1 MVWNCKT
8 KVHAILFC
16 FVVLLWSCKFDEPVR
31 EYFEYW
37 SSTCQV
43 GKIEYASENIVI
55 DNIPNLSASDFIE
68 LNLFMIN
75 PKNFKLLLN
84 PSGGH
89 SFSFQNESGNLYVSD
104 YSETM
109 VDPTYMKIRAKLS
122 DESEGQTITLSG
134 CLWPENRTSFS
145 EADLKSQSPELF
157 YSTTFI
163 QNTPPDNI
171 RNMQVVKQMLGGK
184 NAYLS
189 FEPPDQSLNRNKDST
204 YEIKCYLRESDGNLY
219 YKGSKILSLADNRNP
234 DAGSNVFFYYFD
246 EQVDNFTS
254 YEYTA
259 QVTGPHGLKA
269 ELLSTDPSLG
279 VSVLVEPTVNV
290 LYAFNGLSDAQGFEC
305 IEVPTNESQ
314 ISFTVSGQEG
324 DTLSV
329 SVDNVSTSPN
339 AGIYTVSGIGQH
351 TVRVE
356 SSRLN
361 AVSVA
366 VEKKI
371 RIVKK
376 PDEAVIDF
384 GSDFN
389 GFEDADGFKYIEI
402 DSDNTTVAYEIRT
415 DEEGT
420 TLTAN
425 VDGTT
430 SEGQKNG
437 SLSVGPHTL
446 TATVHKEFC
455 NDRELSA
462 PKKIMVAKQVQA
474 PSFEFN
480 LPVKSGSDG
489 YRYIEV
495 PTQNGTVNCTIKPST
510 QDAGA
515 KVSGNIGGTDFSPT
529 AQIDMALPIG
539 TYDLSVTV
547 TKDYMTPRVFNEK
560 IKVVKALSKPTI
572 SITSSPS
579 GKEADGFVYY
589 ETTATSIGYNI
600 LNNESDANLSIKING
615 VDGNNTGS
623 LSVGNEYTIVATVSK
638 QNLTDAQETKKIR
651 VVKKLSKPTITIS
664 AQSNGN
670 VENEFV
676 YYEVDSGGSIPYSVS
691 KNDSDANLSVKINDV
706 DKNPSGSLSP
716 GEYTIVATVTKPNVT
731 QAQETKKIRVVE
743 SLSKPTYSCAY
754 LNGQSLD
761 GFECIEIPANQSTAS
776 YKIST
781 AQHCTITG
789 KDNSVDFSSGTSNE
803 ITLTLG
809 LGKHTISGT
818 VNRTNYNSKSFEKK
832 VIVVQEIQ
840 KPTIRYKKDSID
852 GSQAESDTC
861 EDSSYSSYSTYNIEL
876 AANGTGSLYFVATP
890 KNGENIKVK
899 DGSTEISTN
908 GVGSLS
914 LGPHTLTYTLSK
926 TGYTPQEFVE
936 QVYVQG
942 ILSAPTISY
951 SGDLK
956 GYSDTSN
963 NARYEFSYLSYAQM
977 SFTVSAGNTGATTV
991 EVYVDGSPKT
1001 SADWML
1007 DPDTD
1012 PTVKVVQTR
1021 QYCKKKE
1028 TEETVEV
1035 RIKPVTVAVPAKNE
1049 TCYLYCNIND
1059 SGDECE
1065 IAGAVYIG
1073 MNGKYDLLRD
1083 FGGGTNFKET
1093 AWDYFKHNA
1102 LSYTFTKSS
1111 DYICYCSEGMYEDN
1125 DWPVDDVEIAEVKK
1139 EIALSTLAASKRSG
1153 SDIKIEVTSSDG
1165 RLSHIIY
1172 LTLTE

>member
-290 LYAFNGLSDAQGFEC
+290 LDAFNGLSDAQGFEC

-329 SVDNVSTSPN
+329 SVDNVSASPN

-366 VEKKI
+366 VEKRI

-384 GSDFN
+384 GSEFN
-389 GFEDADGFKYIEI
+389 GFEDADGFKYIEV

-420 TLTAN
+420 TVTAN

-529 AQIDMALPIG
+529 AQIDMALPIEI
-539 TYDLSVTV
+539 YDLSVTV

-579 GKEADGFVYY
+579 GKEADGFEYY
-589 ETTATSIGYNI
+589 ETTATSIGYNV

-651 VVKKLSKPTITIS
+651 VVKKLSKPVITIS

-706 DKNPSGSLSP
+706 DKNPAGSLSP

-731 QAQETKKIRVVE
+731 QAQETKKIRVVKK
-743 SLSKPTYSCAY
+743 LSKPV
-754 LNGQSLD
+754 
-761 GFECIEIPANQSTAS
+761 I
-776 YKIST
+776 
-781 AQHCTITG
+781 
-789 KDNSVDFSSGTSNE
+789 
-803 ITLTLG
+803 
-809 LGKHTISGT
+809 TISAQ
-818 VNRTNYNSKSFEKK
+818 S
-832 VIVVQEIQ
+832 
-840 KPTIRYKKDSID
+840 
-852 GSQAESDTC
+852 
-861 EDSSYSSYSTYNIEL
+861 
-876 AANGTGSLYFVATP
+876 NGNV
-890 KNGENIKVK
+890 EN
-899 DGSTEISTN
+899 
-908 GVGSLS
+908 
-914 LGPHTLTYTLSK
+914 
-926 TGYTPQEFVE
+926 EFV
-936 QVYVQG
+936 Y
-942 ILSAPTISY
+942 
-951 SGDLK
+951 
-956 GYSDTSN
+956 
-963 NARYEFSYLSYAQM
+963 YE
-977 SFTVSAGNTGATTV
+977 V
-991 EVYVDGSPKT
+991 
-1001 SADWML
+1001 
-1007 DPDTD
+1007 
-1012 PTVKVVQTR
+1012 
-1021 QYCKKKE
+1021 
-1028 TEETVEV
+1028 
-1035 RIKPVTVAVPAKNE
+1035 
-1049 TCYLYCNIND
+1049 D
-1059 SGDECE
+1059 SG
-1065 IAGAVYIG
+1065 
-1073 MNGKYDLLRD
+1073 
-1083 FGGGTNFKET
+1083 
-1093 AWDYFKHNA
+1093 
-1102 LSYTFTKSS
+1102 
-1111 DYICYCSEGMYEDN
+1111 
-1125 DWPVDDVEIAEVKK
+1125 
-1139 EIALSTLAASKRSG
+1139 G
-1153 SDIKIEVTSSDG
+1153 S
-1165 RLSHIIY
+1165 
-1172 LTLTE
+1172 

>member
-290 LYAFNGLSDAQGFEC
+290 LDAFNGLSDDQGFEC

-324 DTLSV
+324 DSLSV
-329 SVDNVSTSPN
+329 SVDNVSASPN

-366 VEKKI
+366 VEKRI

-389 GFEDADGFKYIEI
+389 GFEDAGGFKYIEI
-402 DSDNTTVAYEIRT
+402 DSDDSTVAYEIRT

-420 TLTAN
+420 TVTAN

-515 KVSGNIGGTDFSPT
+515 KVSGNIGGTDFSPS
-529 AQIDMALPIG
+529 AQIDMALPIEI
-539 TYDLSVTV
+539 YDLSVTV
-547 TKDYMTPRVFNEK
+547 AKDCMTPRVFNEK

-572 SITSSPS
+572 SITSSPN
-579 GKEADGFVYY
+579 GKEADGFEYY

-615 VDGNNTGS
+615 VDGSNTGS

-706 DKNPSGSLSP
+706 DKNTSGSLAP
-716 GEYTIVATVTKPNVT
+716 GEYTIVATVTKSNVT
-731 QAQETKKIRVVE
+731 PAQETKKIRVVE

-890 KNGENIKVK
+890 KNGETIKVK

-963 NARYEFSYLSYAQM
+963 NARYEFSYLNYAQM
-977 SFTVSAGNTGATTV
+977 SFTVSAGNTGETTV

-1028 TEETVEV
+1028 TEESLEV
-1035 RIKPVTVAVPAKNE
+1035 RIKPVTVAVS
-1049 TCYLYCNIND
+1049 TCQLCCNID
-1059 SGDECE
+1059 DDGDECE
-1065 IAGAVYIG
+1065 IAGRVLIG
-1073 MNGKYDLLRD
+1073 MNGGYFDLRR
-1083 FGGGTNFKET
+1083 FGSNSTYTNFKKNT
-1093 AWDYFKHNA
+1093 WDTFKKDREW
-1102 LSYTFTKSS
+1102 SDKFTKTS
-1111 DYICYCSEGMYEDN
+1111 DYVCYGSEGMYEYN
-1125 DWPVDDVEIAEVKK
+1125 VVLSNTEIAEVKK

-1165 RLSHIIY
+1165 RLSHRIY